1 MAYLVRENRVSKKG
15 VVVQMVELFADVC
28 KTPTKKCRFKAC
40 LLHKH
45 NKIPM
50 IEIQRV
56 REVSEAVSAG
66 KQPVS
71 SIRSGV
77 RKIRN
82 VKLHRESW
90 TLGNQ

>member
-1 MAYLVRENRVSKKG
+1 
-15 VVVQMVELFADVC
+15 
-28 KTPTKKCRFKAC
+28 
-40 LLHKH
+40 
-45 NKIPM
+45 M

-56 REVSEAVSAG
+56 REVSDAVSAG